1 MLRFYDENKNP
12 LCSLTNTNKTIMFH
26 VYSVLLCFMQKS
38 FPDIFKNK
46 KRIQR

>member
-26 VYSVLLCFMQKS
+26 VFTLLLCFYAKITS
-38 FPDIFKNK
+38 K
-46 KRIQR
+46 KKGSKDLEV